1 MSGSLGPDNEVNTKE
16 FIFQYRYYKDNI
28 SLVKDNDALD
38 SRPRIGYVGKER
50 KA

>member
-1 MSGSLGPDNEVNTKE
+1 MSGSLGPTSKVNTQE

-28 SLVKDNDALD
+28 SLAKDNGALD
-38 SRPRIGYVGKER
+38 SRPRIGYVGNER